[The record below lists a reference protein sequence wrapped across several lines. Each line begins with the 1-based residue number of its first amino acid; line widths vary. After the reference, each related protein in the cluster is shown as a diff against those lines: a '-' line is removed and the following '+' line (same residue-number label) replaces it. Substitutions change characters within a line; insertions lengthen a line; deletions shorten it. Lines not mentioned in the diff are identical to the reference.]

1 LHTAVSATS
10 TRVLIQSALQHY
22 NNGNSTDANWSRAAQ
37 DLQIGLGGS
46 GLLSS
51 LLQARIVSKNSTGTL
66 GPYGLVNVSATN
78 EAPIPLP
85 ETYRNGTQVHLGDSD
100 IDGLGY
106 PSNLYPNLTFTS
118 TVFNETFN
126 ISTAYFNGKTLYEN
140 TTIFVGPW
148 LLNETFGLASIT
160 VPINNNTSASDI
172 LGWLTVI
179 INCQTLFSVA
189 DSVEGLGKTGQVLIL
204 GPDTPDNRLLGLA
217 EYDNNNDTINIATV
231 ENEPVVFVLPPVR
244 NLSRSTRQ
252 SSHTYGNLNTPFA
265 MRDYLAVLDAYTDS
279 NGVDRSAGSLISSK
293 NEEGKTVSVG
303 YALPMSAMVDW
314 AIVVEQSYGEVT
326 EPITK
331 LRKILLACVFGTTG
345 GLLLLLFPI
354 AHLSVRPIRRLREA
368 TKKTVEPYHY
378 SSDDGSIRS
387 PMSGDNGRLGSGDN
401 EELAAE
407 ARKEGFFGRAIH
419 WRSRHRQREAQRQD
433 QRRRRSFHIPGK
445 VKTRKHFVQDELTD
459 LTTTFNEMS
468 EELMMQYERLE
479 ERVKERTQQLEISK
493 KAAEAANES
502 KTLFIANISHE
513 LKTPLNGILGMCAV
527 CMQENEPSK
536 IKRSLGII
544 YKSGDLL
551 LHLLTDL
558 LTFSKNEIGQ
568 QLTLDEKEFRLA
580 DVSSQ
585 VLSIFEKQAREGD
598 IKLSLHFQGPLD
610 FVESSIV
617 NPLQTGLGPFGTGCV
632 RDMCVWGDQHRI
644 LQVII
649 NLVSNSLKFTP
660 PGGTVQVRV
669 RCTGEVPERAES
681 RRGSLISKKSNRVSS
696 RTPTRR
702 GRIASGP
709 SSSTSP
715 RFAGRDSSQ
724 SSDAALPVD
733 KVETKAIPAVM
744 VRERSSSPPPV
755 NARIFMFEFEV
766 EDTGP
771 GIPEAQQQRV
781 FEPFMQG
788 DLGLSKKYGGTGLGL
803 SICSQLAGLM
813 SGSISLKSEVG
824 VGSKF
829 TMRIPLLYTKE
840 RAESLLSANANPGSQ
855 RNSISLGNRDE
866 RSQTPHRSGSSGD
879 ESDDGSKDPAP
890 LNGFDTPAK
899 PRLVGLS
906 QPFFAAT
913 SPLESPEKQLAAME
927 EAAAQASKSGD
938 KVRVLVAEDN
948 KVNQEVVLRM
958 LKLEDIYGAFSA
970 GYMSSWLTIRRCH
983 CRQGWPGS
991 VRSGQGKHAAVEALQ
1006 LNLHGRPDAQPRWPS
1021 EHASHTADGLLR
1033 PYRCSDGIC

>member
-1 LHTAVSATS
+1 M
-10 TRVLIQSALQHY
+10 LIQSALQRY
-22 NNGNSTDANWSRAAQ
+22 NDGNNTDANWSRAVQ

-51 LLQARIVSKNSTGTL
+51 LLQARIVSKNGTGTM
-66 GPYGLVNVSATN
+66 GPYGLVNVSATTDT
-78 EAPIPLP
+78 PIPLP
-85 ETYRNGTQVHLGDSD
+85 ETYRNGTQIHLGDSD
-100 IDGLGY
+100 TDGLGY

-118 TVFNETFN
+118 TVFNGTFN

-140 TTIFVGPW
+140 TTIFIGPW
-148 LLNETFGLASIT
+148 LLNETFALASIT
-160 VPINNNTSASDI
+160 VPINNNTSTSDI

-189 DSVEGLGKTGQVLIL
+189 AAVEGLGKTGQVLIF
-204 GPDTPDNRLLGLA
+204 GPDTPDNRLLGEA
-217 EYDNNNDTINIATV
+217 EYDNNNDSINRATI
-231 ENEPVVFVLPPVR
+231 ENAPVVFVLPPVR
-244 NLSRSTRQ
+244 NSSRSDRQ
-252 SSHTYGNLNTPFA
+252 SSHTYGSLNTPFA
-265 MRDYLAVLDAYTDS
+265 MRDYPAVLDAYTGD
-279 NGVDRSAGSLISSK
+279 NGADRSAGSLISSN
-293 NEEGKTVSVG
+293 NEEGKTISVG

-314 AIVVEQSYGEVT
+314 AIVVEQSHGEVT

-331 LRKILLACVFGTTG
+331 LRNILLACVFGTTG

-354 AHLSVRPIRRLREA
+354 AHLSVLPIRRLREA
-368 TKKTVEPYHY
+368 TKKTIEPYQY
-378 SSDDGSIRS
+378 TSDDASLRS
-387 PMSGDNGRLGSGDN
+387 SMSGDNSRSGLGDN
-401 EELAAE
+401 EERAAE

-433 QRRRRSFHIPGK
+433 LRRRQSFRIPGK
-445 VKTRKHFVQDELTD
+445 VKTQKHFVQDELTD

-527 CMQENEPSK
+527 CMQEDEPRK

-558 LTFSKNEIGQ
+558 LTFSKNQIGQ
-568 QLTLDEKEFRLA
+568 QLTLEEKEFRLA

-598 IKLSLHFQGPLD
+598 IKLYLHFQGPLD
-610 FVESSIV
+610 TMESSID
-617 NPLQTGLGPFGTGCV
+617 NPLQTGLGPFGTGRV

-669 RCTGEVPERAES
+669 RCAGEVLERAES
-681 RRGSLISKKSNRVSS
+681 RKGSLTSKKSKRASS
-696 RTPTRR
+696 GTPTRR
-702 GRIASGP
+702 GRKASGP
-709 SSSTSP
+709 SSSPSP
-715 RFAGRDSSQ
+715 KLVGRDSSQ
-724 SSDAALPVD
+724 YSDAALQVKKMEP
-733 KVETKAIPAVM
+733 KAIPAVI
-744 VRERSSSPPPV
+744 VREESSSPPPV
-755 NARIFMFEFEV
+755 NARTFMFEFEV

-829 TMRIPLLYTKE
+829 IMRIPLLYTKE
-840 RAESLLSANANPGSQ
+840 RADSLQSANVNPDSR

-866 RSQTPHRSGSSGD
+866 SRSQTPHKSGSSCR
-879 ESDDGSKDPAP
+879 ESVDASKDPAP

-970 GYMSSWLTIRRCH
+970 
-983 CRQGWPGS
+983 
-991 VRSGQGKHAAVEALQ
+991 
-1006 LNLHGRPDAQPRWPS
+1006 
-1021 EHASHTADGLLR
+1021 
-1033 PYRCSDGIC
+1033 